1 MLPLLNA
8 IYAKFTASPA
18 LVAAFPGGLFRDRA
32 PEGTTMPYLVS
43 HVAGSKVQYAYGGI
57 YRTDTEVRFSGYGVG
72 HDATGSALTTLLAG
86 FDDVLLALSSGTND
100 SVTRSGEP
108 VPVLHRHDSQ
118 GNEVWEWSV
127 TYTYSVV
134 L

>member
-8 IYAKFTASPA
+8 IYTKFTASSA

-43 HVAGSKVQYAYGGI
+43 HVAGSKVEYAYEGV
-57 YRTDTEVRFSGYGVG
+57 YRADTQIRFSGYGVG
-72 HDATGSALTTLLAG
+72 HDATGNALAILLANL
-86 FDDVLLALSSGTND
+86 DDVTLTLSSGTND

-108 VPVLHRHDSQ
+108 TPTLHRHDSQ

-127 TYTYSVV
+127 TYNYSVV
-134 L
+134 G